1 MDLELAG
8 EQSAE
13 HDCRKLPAVVADAAG
28 GWQRR
33 EEQGRLLL
41 CRQGL
46 VTLLKGRK
54 TKMKNTER
62 STLNAV
68 VSRPTLAPQHSA

>member
-28 GWQRR
+28 GWERR

-46 VTLLKGRK
+46 VTLLKGWK
-54 TKMKNTER
+54 NKNEEHLTVDTKCGR
-62 STLNAV
+62 I
-68 VSRPTLAPQHSA
+68 

>member
-1 MDLELAG
+1 MGWFPPTLVLKDWHLELAR

-46 VTLLKGRK
+46 VTLLKG
-54 TKMKNTER
+54 
-62 STLNAV
+62 
-68 VSRPTLAPQHSA
+68 